1 MGKLKYNKTLPR
13 LISRLKQPGTLEFYH
28 KDFTCNMFLAVLL
41 SSLTNEKKRYVAY
54 IIKPEQFNLYLRYN
68 AFSYGR
74 YKVHLNLTSTSKR
87 LMPDNNIT
95 SPM

>member
-13 LISRLKQPGTLEFYH
+13 LISRLKQLGTLEFYH
-28 KDFTCNMFLAVLL
+28 KDFTCNMFLSVLL
-41 SSLTNEKKRYVAY
+41 SSLKNEKMYVAY
-54 IIKPEQFNLYLRYN
+54 IIKHEHFNLYLMYN

-74 YKVHLNLTSTSKR
+74 YKLHLNLTSTSKR

-95 SPM
+95 LPM